1 MQEVKLFEFE
11 SSDVRTLI
19 RSEDDVWFCLKD
31 VCDILELGNV
41 SQVRTRL
48 KEDGV
53 ISNEVIDALGR
64 TQQAIFINEKN
75 LYRVIFQSRKPQATR
90 FQDWVFD
97 DVLPSIRKYI
107 AYSPNLLCCT

>member
-19 RSEDDVWFCLKD
+19 KSEDDVWFCLKD

-48 KEDGV
+48 KPEGV
-53 ISNEVIDALGR
+53 ITNDTLTDGGIQSMTFV
-64 TQQAIFINEKN
+64 NEKN